1 MGTVKKDIR
10 TAVCFLRRDIMG
22 NIVQQ
27 LDFAVFL
34 KSRILG
40 PAER

>member
-1 MGTVKKDIR
+1 MGTVKKDIW
-10 TAVCFLRRDIMG
+10 TAVCFFGRDIMG

-34 KSRILG
+34 KSRIFG
-40 PAER
+40 PAAR